1 MAVSF
6 NCHTNARGHMGF
18 IIFPDPI
25 GSSGVVIKSTK
36 QKHVADS
43 SAEAELMAL
52 HECVK
57 YLIYIMSIY
66 EELGYKQVG
75 VPVQQDNQAVI
86 KLSNSEPINFKGRSK
101 FINRK
106 YFSVHEY
113 VTNGDIELIYV
124 GTDTN
129 VADFLTKSLSGT
141 KFRRFRI
148 DIMGSLDNITRGQE
162 HNDVNKNDI
171 NKNDLN

>member
-1 MAVSF
+1 M
-6 NCHTNARGHMGF
+6 T
-18 IIFPDPI
+18 
-25 GSSGVVIKSTK
+25 
-36 QKHVADS
+36 
-43 SAEAELMAL
+43 
-52 HECVK
+52 
-57 YLIYIMSIY
+57 Y
-66 EELGYKQVG
+66 

-141 KFRRFRI
+141 KFKRFRI
-148 DIMGSLDNITRGQE
+148 GIMGSLDNITRGQE